1 MPKRCVL
8 VGDYPTGTVSDATLP
23 VPALMNRGVCVSC
36 TPKWGPI
43 PTLYGVRSSSFAK
56 LINTEIKLL
65 ACQKPAKE
73 SERDKRRESERK
85 TGQRCACLD

>member
-1 MPKRCVL
+1 MP
-8 VGDYPTGTVSDATLP
+8 LP

-36 TPKWGPI
+36 TLKWGPI

-56 LINTEIKLL
+56 LINMEIKLL

-73 SERDKRRESERK
+73 IERAGGRKGEREKDRTALRLPQLILAQSER
-85 TGQRCACLD
+85 

>member
-1 MPKRCVL
+1 MP
-8 VGDYPTGTVSDATLP
+8 LP

-65 ACQKPAKE
+65 ACQNPAKE
-73 SERDKRRESERK
+73 IDRGRGRKGERERK
-85 TGQRCACLD
+85 TGQRSACFN